1 MIKHKRKILIGVTS
15 AIVSITAALGV
26 TVLKSNSNNYI
37 SELEKRQN
45 DLTKALTE
53 SSSNNWNIKN
63 LPYNNKFV
71 DLKISVA
78 ESNETLWS
86 IALDEN
92 GDIWTWGKNDSGQL
106 GDNSY
111 SSTELPKKLTI
122 DAKFT
127 QISQG
132 GGFWTALDTNG
143 NIWGCGVNNYAQ
155 IGNGYENTHANSSN
169 KYAYTVSKP
178 IQITSGTKFTKVA
191 SGHNSTL
198 ALDINGNIWGWGYN
212 NTGVLMNEGMGNCN
226 LLEPGS
232 SGYDSQYYQNIPLK
246 LTSGTKYIDIEIN
259 SRGDVAGA
267 IDNNNNLYM
276 WGYNGDGQLAA
287 DKDTYTHKYPNNDG
301 SGLSHTV
308 RASYV
313 PVQVKS
319 GTKFSKL
326 QIGTSSAIAIDMDK
340 NLWIW
345 GPNVKDISEGRA
357 VSDICYYDN
366 VYYAKFENGYNGYYK
381 AAGDNSKGYLG
392 TTNTDSYS
400 GLTHMYI
407 NQTIGEDKD
416 YTIIGRGL
424 AIDENGDMWRWGFDY
439 IDESGNTVTAL
450 NPIKI
455 TEQKTQY
462 TVTFISDGKT
472 ISTQTVN
479 HGEGATAP
487 EAPTKAGY
495 TFAGW
500 DKDFSNVTSDLT
512 VNARWTQKQYTV
524 TFKNGDEVL
533 STQTVN
539 HGEGAT
545 APEAPTKAGYTF
557 AGWDKDFSN
566 VTSDLTVNA
575 RWTQKQYTVTF
586 KNGDEVLSTQTVNH
600 GEGATAPEAPTK
612 AGYTFAGWD
621 KDFSNVTSD
630 LTVNAKWTESDKT
643 PYTVEQY
650 RQNLTLDGYDFIG
663 SDTYEGTTG
672 QTVTA
677 GITGIEGFFVDENN
691 TNNQLT
697 GVVAADG
704 SLALKVYYDRSVYQV
719 TLNTNGGAIPEG
731 ENVTSYTYGVGVTLP
746 TPTKEGYI
754 FAGWYITEDLTG
766 DAIHT
771 IGTEATGNKEY
782 FAKWEEGTNTA
793 YTVEHYKENLQ
804 GTYDKVE
811 EDTQHLTGT
820 TGQSV
825 TVTPNTYEGF
835 TIKEDNILT
844 GTIAADGSLVI
855 RVYYDR
861 SVYQVTLETNG
872 GTIAEGENVTRYT
885 YGVGATLPTPTRD
898 GYTFAGWYTNEE
910 LEGEAIAQITTTD
923 IGDKEYFAKWE
934 EGTGTAYKVEHY
946 KQNIETNTYDKVET
960 DDLTAKTGITVTARP
975 KTYEGYHENTTHE
988 ERVASGVIS
997 ADGSLVLKLYYDVNK
1012 YTVTFKNGD
1021 TVLSTQNIA
1030 HGASAVAPETP
1041 TKVGHTFT
1049 GWDKEFSN
1057 VTSNLEVNAIWTVS
1071 SYKVTLNTNGG
1082 IIAEGEEV
1090 ISYTYGVGA
1099 TLPTPTRDG
1108 YTFAG
1113 WYKTEDLT
1121 GDAITTIGTLAT
1133 GDKIYYAKWNNNQ
1146 YTVIFKDGDTVLST
1160 QTVVYGQAAVAPEA
1174 PTKEGYTFAG
1184 WDKDFSKVTSNLT
1197 VNAKW
1202 NKNQEE
1208 EPKQIGYKVEHYK
1221 QNIKTNTYEK
1231 VATEELTG
1239 TRGSTVTAVAKTY
1252 EGFHENTSHK
1262 ERVASGEVAEDGS
1275 LVLKLYYD
1283 INQYKVIFKDGDKVV
1298 KEETVT
1304 HGGNATPPTIT
1315 KPGYILSWDK
1325 GTDNIT
1331 GDTTFTAVWTK
1342 DPNYIDPNANKNDG
1356 KEEKPTFLPQTGES
1370 YIVVG
1375 MISIVMS
1382 VAILVYLKY
1391 RKLNNM

>member
-1 MIKHKRKILIGVTS
+1 MKKKSILITLIITILMNSMMVIPINSIAAVEDEKFT
-15 AIVSITAALGV
+15 VSEI
-26 TVLKSNSNNYI
+26 
-37 SELEKRQN
+37 
-45 DLTKALTE
+45 
-53 SSSNNWNIKN
+53 
-63 LPYNNKFV
+63 PYNLSIIKAGHYTNEKNNQHAEDDDSKSIYLDSEGRLWEIDKDKKELKQILKTYKFSDIAV
-71 DLKISVA
+71 GKSHV
-78 ESNETLWS
+78 
-86 IALDEN
+86 IALDKD
-92 GDIWTWGKNDSGQL
+92 GYLWAWGSNAYGQL
-106 GDNSY
+106 GNGTKS
-111 SSTELPKKLTI
+111 SSTEPVSIYPTKIFKSIACSNNASFAIDFDGKLYAWGSDKFGESQAHTSPTVTTMTEEYDGSYWGTATKRNTIKIQATPFNILADYRFSKVVASRDSVIAIDSEGYAWGWGSNDFGHVGNYSSNTTKHYNMTALTSADYDCLENAMKINTTKKFI
-122 DAKFT
+122 DASIGASHSAFIDEAGKAYTMGSCTQGALGNGSSSGEMHNLTQPSYTEDIVLKDVIAGYHFT
-127 QISQG
+127 
-132 GGFWTALDTNG
+132 GFIDENNNVWMCGNNAL
-143 NIWGCGVNNYAQ
+143 GC
-155 IGNGYENTHANSSN
+155 IGNGTTTDTATIVKVKVDEITFVSFLNDTASRSIHVVDSNGNLWGWGLPKELLADNT
-169 KYAYTVSKP
+169 AYGRVKTEP
-178 IQITSGTKFTKVA
+178 IQITG
-191 SGHNSTL
+191 
-198 ALDINGNIWGWGYN
+198 
-212 NTGVLMNEGMGNCN
+212 
-226 LLEPGS
+226 
-232 SGYDSQYYQNIPLK
+232 K
-246 LTSGTKYIDIEIN
+246 LN
-259 SRGDVAGA
+259 
-267 IDNNNNLYM
+267 
-276 WGYNGDGQLAA
+276 
-287 DKDTYTHKYPNNDG
+287 
-301 SGLSHTV
+301 
-308 RASYV
+308 
-313 PVQVKS
+313 
-319 GTKFSKL
+319 
-326 QIGTSSAIAIDMDK
+326 
-340 NLWIW
+340 
-345 GPNVKDISEGRA
+345 
-357 VSDICYYDN
+357 
-366 VYYAKFENGYNGYYK
+366 
-381 AAGDNSKGYLG
+381 
-392 TTNTDSYS
+392 
-400 GLTHMYI
+400 
-407 NQTIGEDKD
+407 
-416 YTIIGRGL
+416 
-424 AIDENGDMWRWGFDY
+424 
-439 IDESGNTVTAL
+439 
-450 NPIKI
+450 
-455 TEQKTQY
+455 QY
-462 TVTFISDGKT
+462 TVTFKDGDT
-472 ISTQTVN
+472 VLSTQKVTSGGSAV
-479 HGEGATAP
+479 AP
-487 EAPTKAGY
+487 ETPTKAGY

-500 DKDFSNVTSDLT
+500 DKDFSNVTSDLM
-512 VNARWTQKQYTV
+512 
-524 TFKNGDEVL
+524 
-533 STQTVN
+533 
-539 HGEGAT
+539 
-545 APEAPTKAGYTF
+545 
-557 AGWDKDFSN
+557 
-566 VTSDLTVNA
+566 
-575 RWTQKQYTVTF
+575 
-586 KNGDEVLSTQTVNH
+586 
-600 GEGATAPEAPTK
+600 
-612 AGYTFAGWD
+612 
-621 KDFSNVTSD
+621 
-630 LTVNAKWTESDKT
+630 VNAKWTESDKT

-704 SLALKVYYDRSVYQV
+704 SLALKVYYDRSVYRV

-1041 TKVGHTFT
+1041 TRVGHTFT

-1342 DPNYIDPNANKNDG
+1342 DPNYVDPNANKNDG

>member
-1 MIKHKRKILIGVTS
+1 MKKKSILITL
-15 AIVSITAALGV
+15 IITLLMNSIITIPINSIAAVEDEKFTA
-26 TVLKSNSNNYI
+26 
-37 SELEKRQN
+37 SE
-45 DLTKALTE
+45 
-53 SSSNNWNIKN
+53 I
-63 LPYNNKFV
+63 PYNLSIIKAGHYTNEYNDQYAETNNSKSIYL
-71 DLKISVA
+71 DSEGRLWEIDKDKQELKQIIKTYRFSDIAVGK
-78 ESNETLWS
+78 SHI
-86 IALDEN
+86 IALDKE
-92 GDIWTWGKNDSGQL
+92 GYLWAWGSNAYGQL
-106 GDNSY
+106 GNGTKS
-111 SSTELPKKLTI
+111 SSTEPVSIYPTKTFKSIACSNNASFAIDFDGKLY
-122 DAKFT
+122 A
-127 QISQG
+127 
-132 GGFWTALDTNG
+132 
-143 NIWGCGVNNYAQ
+143 WG
-155 IGNGYENTHANSSN
+155 SN
-169 KYAYTVSKP
+169 KYAEAQANNETMTETYNAASPAKHNTVKIQTTPVNILEENRFSKV
-178 IQITSGTKFTKVA
+178 IA
-191 SGHNSTL
+191 SRDSVIAIDSEGY
-198 ALDINGNIWGWGYN
+198 AWGWGYN
-212 NTGVLMNEGMGNCN
+212 TFGQVGNYASNSTIYYWHASIAGSDCSYIKDAMKISTTQKFIDVSIGTYHSAFIDEEGKAYTMGSCN
-226 LLEPGS
+226 GGALGNGS
-232 SGYDSQYYQNIPLK
+232 SSGEVHV
-246 LTSGTKYIDIEIN
+246 LTQPSFTEDIVFK
-259 SRGDVAGA
+259 DVIA
-267 IDNNNNLYM
+267 
-276 WGYNGDGQLAA
+276 GYNFTG
-287 DKDTYTHKYPNNDG
+287 
-301 SGLSHTV
+301 
-308 RASYV
+308 
-313 PVQVKS
+313 
-319 GTKFSKL
+319 F
-326 QIGTSSAIAIDMDK
+326 
-340 NLWIW
+340 
-345 GPNVKDISEGRA
+345 
-357 VSDICYYDN
+357 
-366 VYYAKFENGYNGYYK
+366 
-381 AAGDNSKGYLG
+381 
-392 TTNTDSYS
+392 
-400 GLTHMYI
+400 
-407 NQTIGEDKD
+407 
-416 YTIIGRGL
+416 
-424 AIDENGDMWRWGFDY
+424 IDENNNVWMCGNNALGCVGNGTTTDTATIVRVKVDGITFVNFLNDTASRSIHVVDSNGNLWGWGLPKELLAD
-439 IDESGNTVTAL
+439 NTAYGRVKTSPIQITGKL
-450 NPIKI
+450 N
-455 TEQKTQY
+455 EY
-462 TVTFISDGKT
+462 TVTFKDGDT
-472 ISTQTVN
+472 VLDTQTVTS
-479 HGEGATAP
+479 GGAATAP
-487 EAPTKAGY
+487 TIPEKTGY
-495 TFAGW
+495 TFTRW

-512 VNARWTQKQYTV
+512 VNAVWEPNAYT
-524 TFKNGDEVL
+524 
-533 STQTVN
+533 
-539 HGEGAT
+539 
-545 APEAPTKAGYTF
+545 
-557 AGWDKDFSN
+557 
-566 VTSDLTVNA
+566 
-575 RWTQKQYTVTF
+575 
-586 KNGDEVLSTQTVNH
+586 
-600 GEGATAPEAPTK
+600 
-612 AGYTFAGWD
+612 
-621 KDFSNVTSD
+621 
-630 LTVNAKWTESDKT
+630 
-643 PYTVEQY
+643 
-650 RQNLTLDGYDFIG
+650 
-663 SDTYEGTTG
+663 
-672 QTVTA
+672 
-677 GITGIEGFFVDENN
+677 
-691 TNNQLT
+691 
-697 GVVAADG
+697 
-704 SLALKVYYDRSVYQV
+704 V
-719 TLNTNGGAIPEG
+719 TLNTNGGTIAEG

-1030 HGASAVAPETP
+1030 HGASAVAPEIP

-1342 DPNYIDPNANKNDG
+1342 DPNYVDPNANKNDG